1 MNRYT
6 RTALAFLTLLAAFS
20 LGACGKSEDAAPASA
35 GPRPTLITATQ
46 AEARLVQRVEH
57 SIGQV
62 ESKSAPRV
70 AAEVDGRVT
79 AVAVDVGQHVAQGDV
94 LARLDDKD
102 LRLGHDAAQAETR
115 RLEALI
121 ASQGRQ
127 VERLRDMVK
136 NNFTTESVLEDAIAQ
151 LKALQEQLKGAQ
163 ARLAMAQRNLERTVV
178 RAPVGG
184 QVEQR
189 SIDAGDYVK
198 AGTPVFQLATR
209 DLLRVQIPF
218 PETLATRLRTGLVV
232 ELISPTAPDSV
243 VQGRVSEILPMIGS
257 ASRAVM
263 LVAEVRNPG
272 DWQPGSSV
280 NAQLILEEYP
290 DAVTVPETSVVRRPA
305 GEVVY
310 VIRDGKAQQRRVST
324 GVRRQGQVQ
333 ILEGLAAG
341 ETVAVDGA
349 SYLTDQAPVTVQE
362 PRA

>member
-1 MNRYT
+1 MNRL
-6 RTALAFLTLLAAFS
+6 ALIALPLLATTL
-20 LGACGKSEDAAPASA
+20 LGACSKSDDAAPAPS

-62 ESKSAPRV
+62 ESKMAPRV
-70 AAEVDGRVT
+70 AAEVDGRVV

-102 LRLGHDAAQAETR
+102 FRLGRDAAQAETR

-121 ASQGRQ
+121 TSQGRQ

-136 NNFTTESVLEDAIAQ
+136 NNFTTESVLEDAVAQLEALKEQ
-151 LKALQEQLKGAQ
+151 LKAAQ
-163 ARLAMAQRNLERTVV
+163 ARLEVAQRNLERTVI

-189 SIDAGDYVK
+189 NIDVGDYVK
-198 AGTPVFQLATR
+198 SGTPVFQLATR

-218 PETLATRLRTGLVV
+218 PETLAAQLRSGLAVQ
-232 ELISPTAPDSV
+232 LISPTAPDTTITG
-243 VQGRVSEILPMIGS
+243 QVSEILPMIGS
-257 ASRAVM
+257 SSRAVQ
-263 LVAEVRNPG
+263 LVVEVRNPG

-280 NAQLILEEYP
+280 NAYLILEEYP
-290 DAVTVPETSVVRRPA
+290 GAITVPETSLVRRPA

-310 VIRDGKAQQRRVST
+310 VIKDGKAEQRVVSS
-324 GVRRQGQVQ
+324 GIRRQGQVQ
-333 ILEGLAAG
+333 ILSGLSAG
-341 ETVAVDGA
+341 ELVAVDGA
-349 SYLTDQAPVTVQE
+349 GYLTDKAPVTVQE
-362 PRA
+362 PR

>member
-6 RTALAFLTLLAAFS
+6 AIALMAATVFA
-20 LGACGKSEDAAPASA
+20 LGGCSKSDEGAAAPA

-62 ESKSAPRV
+62 QSKSAPHV
-70 AAEVDGRVT
+70 AAEVDGRVV
-79 AVAVDVGQHVAQGDV
+79 AVAVDVGQSVVAGDV

-102 LRLGHDAAQAETR
+102 FRLNHDAAQAETR

-121 ASQGRQ
+121 GNQGRQ

-136 NNFTTESVLEDAIAQ
+136 NNFTTESVLEEAVAQ
-151 LKALQEQLKGAQ
+151 LEALQAQLNAAQ
-163 ARLAMAQRNLERTVV
+163 AHLAVARRNLERAVV
-178 RAPVGG
+178 RAPVSGK
-184 QVEQR
+184 VEQR
-189 SIDAGDYVK
+189 NVDVGDYVK
-198 AGTPVFQLATR
+198 SGTAVFQLAAR

-218 PETLATRLRTGLVV
+218 PESIASQLRSGLAV
-232 ELISPTAPDSV
+232 ELISPTAPDKT
-243 VQGRVSEILPMIGS
+243 VQGRITEILPMIGS
-257 ASRAVM
+257 SSRAVN
-263 LVAEVRNPG
+263 LITEIVNPG

-280 NAQLILEEYP
+280 NAHLLLEEYP

-310 VIRDGKAQQRRVST
+310 VIREGKAEQRVVTT
-324 GVRRQGQVQ
+324 GIRRQGYVQ
-333 ILEGLAAG
+333 ILSGLSVA

-349 SYLTDQAPVTVQE
+349 SYLTDKTPVVVQE
-362 PRA
+362 PRR

>member
-1 MNRYT
+1 MNRY
-6 RTALAFLTLLAAFS
+6 ALASLAALIALA
-20 LGACGKSEDAAPASA
+20 LGACSKSGDETTTAPA

-62 ESKSAPRV
+62 ESKTAPRV
-70 AAEVDGRVT
+70 AAEVDGRVV
-79 AVAVDVGQHVAQGDV
+79 AVAVEVGQHVARGDV

-102 LRLGHDAAQAETR
+102 FRLNHDAAQAETR

-136 NNFTTESVLEDAIAQ
+136 NNFTTESVLEDAAAQLEALREQ
-151 LKALQEQLKGAQ
+151 LKAAQ
-163 ARLAMAQRNLERTVV
+163 ARLAVAQRNLERTVV
-178 RAPVGG
+178 RAPVSG

-189 SIDAGDYVK
+189 SIDVGDYVK
-198 AGTPVFQLATR
+198 FGTPVFHLATR

-218 PETLATRLRTGLVV
+218 PEAIATQLRTGLTV
-232 ELISPTAPDSV
+232 ELISPTAPDKV
-243 VQGRVSEILPMIGS
+243 VQSQVSEILPMIGS
-257 ASRAVM
+257 SSRAVM
-263 LVAEVRNPG
+263 LVAEMRNPG

-280 NAQLILEEYP
+280 NAYLILEEYP

-310 VIRDGKAQQRRVST
+310 AIKGDKAEQRMVITGIRRH
-324 GVRRQGQVQ
+324 GYVQ
-333 ILEGLAAG
+333 ILQGLVVG

-349 SYLTDQAPVTVQE
+349 AYLTDQTPVTVQE
-362 PRA
+362 PK